1 MSSASQ
7 HPQHLTSAD
16 MGMIMRVHMKACA
29 KNRIVPDSLDAERVA
44 ALLVREFQHGVKN
57 EADLLAAFT
66 ADGVLR
72 LSVPIGRMD
81 QFIGNALHR
90 WEVDGGTLS
99 H

>member
-16 MGMIMRVHMKACA
+16 MSMIMRVHMKACA
-29 KNRIVPDSLDAERVA
+29 KNRIVADSLDAERIA
-44 ALLVREFQHGVKN
+44 ALLVREFQYGLCN

-72 LSVPIGRMD
+72 LSVPVGRMD

-90 WEVDGGTLS
+90 WEVDGDTLS